1 MAYQPIRMR
10 SPLTATAGSTRR
22 WCAENSVT
30 LTTTG
35 ASPGSTGP
43 GVQGVNMGAAT
54 AAVGPFTG
62 DMPPLS
68 AHNWRVSGSNS
79 ELFEQTNSDLRG
91 FPSDLLVALDRSG
104 RRGLSAQLQQQL
116 RSAIQQGRLP
126 AETVLPPTRT
136 LARDLGIARSVVVAA
151 YEHLATDGYL
161 SGRQG
166 SGTQVMPIAPTS
178 VRALSATAV
187 PVADVRLLGGLP
199 DPALFPRTE
208 WLRHY
213 RAALNEVPNHQLG
226 YPGPLGALQ
235 LREALTNYVAR
246 VRGVAT
252 TPNRLLITSGI
263 TQAMVLTVRA
273 LRAHGV
279 DTIAVEDPCF
289 GLHRQ
294 AIVNAGLR
302 VVPIPVDDDGLD
314 VAKLVAHNVRA
325 VLVAPA
331 HSYPT
336 GTVLSAERRTALVK
350 WAHDNDGLII
360 EDDYDAEFRYDRA
373 PIGALQGL
381 APQRVAYAGCASKT
395 LTPALRLGWLTVP
408 DWLVDKVLGQKLLDD
423 MGNTLL
429 EQLTLARFV
438 ESGGFARHLRRV
450 RPVYRRRRDTAL
462 ATVATYLPDA
472 IPTGVAAGLHMY
484 LRLPSACDEVKL
496 VDAARDRGVLVEGA
510 GWNWSAP
517 SEAPPALVIGYGAI
531 AEPAIRNGL
540 AILAS
545 LCRV

>member
-1 MAYQPIRMR
+1 MVV
-10 SPLTATAGSTRR
+10 L
-22 WCAENSVT
+22 
-30 LTTTG
+30 
-35 ASPGSTGP
+35 
-43 GVQGVNMGAAT
+43 
-54 AAVGPFTG
+54 FTG
-62 DMPPLS
+62 DMPLAS
-68 AHNWRVSGSNS
+68 AHNWCVSGSNAA
-79 ELFEQTNSDLRG
+79 FYEQTNSDEPG
-91 FPSDLLVALDRSG
+91 FPSDLLVNLDRSG

-126 AETVLPPTRT
+126 AGAVLPPTRT

-166 SGTQVMPIAPTS
+166 SGTQVMPIAQTS
-178 VRALSATAV
+178 AGTSSATAES
-187 PVADVRLLGGLP
+187 VADVRLLGGLP

-226 YPGPLGALQ
+226 YPGPLGAQ
-235 LREALTNYVAR
+235 PLREALTNYVAR

-252 TPNRLLITSGI
+252 TPDRLLVTSGI
-263 TQAMVLTVRA
+263 TQAVVLIARA
-273 LRAHGV
+273 LRARGV
-279 DTIAVEDPCF
+279 DTVAVEDPCF

-294 AIVNAGLR
+294 AVINAGLG
-302 VVPIPVDDDGLD
+302 VVPIPVDDDGME
-314 VAKLVAHNVRA
+314 VAKLLAHNVGA

-336 GTVLSAERRTALVK
+336 GTVLSAQRRSALVK
-350 WAHDNDGLII
+350 WAHDTDGLII

-395 LTPALRLGWLTVP
+395 LTPALRLGWLAVP
-408 DWLVDKVLGQKLLDD
+408 DWLVAELIRQKLLDD
-423 MGNTLL
+423 MGNTVL
-429 EQLTLARFV
+429 EQLALARFV
-438 ESGGFARHLRRV
+438 ESGSFARHLRRV

-462 ATVATYLPDA
+462 ASIATSLPDA
-472 IPTGVAAGLHMY
+472 VPTGVAAGLHTY
-484 LRLPSACDEVKL
+484 LRLPTSCDEVGL

-510 GWNWSAP
+510 SWNWSVP
-517 SEAPPALVIGYGAI
+517 SAAPPALVIGYGAI
-531 AEPAIRNGL
+531 SESAIRGGL
-540 AILAS
+540 AVLGS
-545 LCRV
+545 LCRM

>member
-1 MAYQPIRMR
+1 MP
-10 SPLTATAGSTRR
+10 S
-22 WCAENSVT
+22 
-30 LTTTG
+30 
-35 ASPGSTGP
+35 AS
-43 GVQGVNMGAAT
+43 
-54 AAVGPFTG
+54 
-62 DMPPLS
+62 L
-68 AHNWRVSGSNS
+68 HNWCVSGSNS
-79 ELFEQTNSDLRG
+79 RLFEHTNSDDTG

-126 AETVLPPTRT
+126 AGTVLPATRT

-166 SGTQVMPIAPTS
+166 SGTQVMPIAQTS
-178 VRALSATAV
+178 VGTPSTTAESD
-187 PVADVRLLGGLP
+187 ADVRLLGGLP

-213 RAALNEVPNHQLG
+213 RAALNDVPNHELG

-235 LREALTNYVAR
+235 LRVALANYIAR

-252 TPNRLLITSGI
+252 TPDRMLITSGI
-263 TQAMVLTVRA
+263 TQAVVLVARA
-273 LRAHGV
+273 LRARGV
-279 DTIAVEDPCF
+279 DAIAFEDPCF

-294 AIVNAGLR
+294 AVINAGMR

-314 VAKLVAHNVRA
+314 VAKLLAHNVGA

-336 GTVLSAERRTALVK
+336 GTVLSAERRAALVK
-350 WAHDNDGLII
+350 WADDNDALII

-381 APQRVAYAGCASKT
+381 APHRVAYMGCASKT
-395 LTPALRLGWLTVP
+395 LTPALRLGWLAVP
-408 DWLVDKVLGQKLLDD
+408 DWLLDKVIRQKLLDD
-423 MGNTLL
+423 MGNTML
-429 EQLTLARFV
+429 EQLALARFI

-450 RPVYRRRRDTAL
+450 RPIYRRRRDTAL
-462 ATVATYLPDA
+462 ASITTSLPEA

-484 LRLPSACDEVKL
+484 LRLPTSCDEVGL
-496 VDAARDRGVLVEGA
+496 VDAARNRGVLVEGA
-510 GWNWSAP
+510 SWNWSVP

-531 AEPAIRNGL
+531 AEPAIRSGL
-540 AILAS
+540 AILGS
-545 LCRV
+545 LRRA